1 MMNFLPIIYDDEML
15 YSVISRY
22 KQMCGMVSKQAL
34 EADIFNH
41 RRNMNTSVLFPQEI
55 NMVVKNFPPNS
66 QVTVREVIINQ
77 TLYPFYTAFLSEQRS
92 DEIYRGMAE
101 GYGKGFANLLGIAG
115 SKIKTNDYLKFCP
128 QCLRDDMEILGESY
142 WRRLHQI
149 PGALYCIKHQIPLR
163 NSKIVITDSRV
174 DFHCADEDVCIGERE
189 DNMYSPIIKDFNLTY
204 IRNASFLMEENQKRK
219 DLSFIINFYI
229 DQLRNKGLASKSGS
243 VNIKE
248 LLEAFVQF
256 YPSEYLEL
264 MQSRIDVDKETN
276 WLRLFI
282 RNNNKNRSPLR
293 HLVFM
298 QFLGIDV
305 KELFETETV
314 TGKQTILKKR
324 IPQLELD
331 KKREEWL
338 KLIENNQGASR
349 SQLKKSGKGLHTWI
363 YVNDRA
369 WYDKV
374 TPRAKVRKKRAE
386 TIDWDKR
393 DNECLMLAKKAV
405 ETLLKKEGKPIRIIP
420 SNIRRAIGAKR
431 WFLHK
436 KLVKTA
442 EYLDKVTEDLNS
454 YRLRKIR
461 WAIDLLQKQE
471 ERITVYKVQVFVG
484 FGGSNKEVKK
494 MIDGVIREMLHPF
507 N

>member
-1 MMNFLPIIYDDEML
+1 
-15 YSVISRY
+15 
-22 KQMCGMVSKQAL
+22 MCGMVSKQAL

-66 QVTVREVIINQ
+66 QVTVREVIIKQ

-174 DFHCADEDVCIGERE
+174 DFHCADEEVCSGEE
-189 DNMYSPIIKDFNLTY
+189 VKDWYSPKTKDLNLTY
-204 IRNASFLMEENQKRK
+204 IQNASFLLNENQKRK

-229 DQLRNKGLASKSGS
+229 DQLRDKGLASKRGS
-243 VNIKE
+243 VCIKE
-248 LLEAFVQF
+248 LLEAFVEF
-256 YPSEYLEL
+256 YPSEYLDL
-264 MQSRIDVDKETN
+264 MQSSIDVDKETN
-276 WLRLFI
+276 WVRLFI

-293 HLVFM
+293 HLLFM

-305 KELFETETV
+305 KELFEAETV
-314 TGKQTILKKR
+314 TGKQTIQKKR
-324 IPQLELD
+324 TPRLELN
-331 KKREEWL
+331 KKRNEWL
-338 KLIENNQGASR
+338 RLIENNPGASR
-349 SQLKKSGKGLHTWI
+349 SELKNIGKGIHTWI
-363 YVNDRA
+363 YVNDRD

-374 TPRAKVRKKRAE
+374 TPRAKTRKKREE

-393 DNECLMLAKKAV
+393 DNECLLLAKKAV
-405 ETLLKKEGKPIRIIP
+405 ETLLKTEGKPIRIMP
-420 SNIRRAIGAKR
+420 SNIRREIGVKR

-436 KLVKTA
+436 KLVKTRTFLK
-442 EYLDKVTEDLNS
+442 EVTEDLES
-454 YRLRKIR
+454 YRIRKIR
-461 WAIDLLQKQE
+461 WAIDELKKQE
-471 ERITVYKVQVFVG
+471 GSITTYKVQLKAG
-484 FGGSNKEVKK
+484 FGGSNKESKQLIRKVLKMVASVKEK
-494 MIDGVIREMLHPF
+494 STIETRLESEDEYG
-507 N
+507 